1 MAIDFAHTGKW
12 MGIRFSKVVSFGNG
26 ADLRE
31 AELLNYLAR
40 DEETRVIAMYIEGI
54 RDGDAFFREISA
66 AACKK
71 PVIVCKGGLSSAGQR
86 TVASHTASMGGSR
99 IIWQSI
105 LRQANAVPVRDLEE
119 MAHASLAFSLL
130 PEKAFKAISLVGGG
144 GALGVAA
151 CDAAEMYGIDVPELP
166 QAIQDRISTFLPKP
180 GSSAIN
186 PVDVA
191 NPFVPPQALRE
202 VLLAAAQ
209 DDRIELQI
217 LVSLLYHYKTIAQA
231 MKIPVSQVAPYRE
244 LADAVRDVMD
254 KTGKPIVL
262 VTPNPKKGIDDLDI
276 LETLVKTRQEFLDRG
291 IPVYDEIH
299 DAIRAIAHV
308 NTYYEGRKK

>member
-1 MAIDFAHTGKW
+1 
-12 MGIRFSKVVSFGNG
+12 
-26 ADLRE
+26 
-31 AELLNYLAR
+31 
-40 DEETRVIAMYIEGI
+40 
-54 RDGDAFFREISA
+54 
-66 AACKK
+66 
-71 PVIVCKGGLSSAGQR
+71 
-86 TVASHTASMGGSR
+86 
-99 IIWQSI
+99 
-105 LRQANAVPVRDLEE
+105 
-119 MAHASLAFSLL
+119 
-130 PEKAFKAISLVGGG
+130 
-144 GALGVAA
+144 
-151 CDAAEMYGIDVPELP
+151 MYGIDVPELP